1 MKQINL
7 LEELIVDNFVG
18 VGGYRETNCKKTCL
32 NHLSHYGQV
41 LTAAKT
47 SSQKKVKVGAKWKG
61 KSAWMSS

>member
-32 NHLSHYGQV
+32 NHLSHYRQV

-47 SSQKKVKVGAKWKG
+47 SSQKKVKVGA
-61 KSAWMSS
+61 